1 MTSHTASV
9 LPWRQACRP
18 AGESRKSMNPNSDRR
33 RPSSTRRALASLAV
47 HPWRFAMR
55 LRRFP
60 LAAGRRMLMTIE
72 GADFMEVPRCN
83 YCKYCSRIAER
94 NLSRDVV
101 IEQRHYGGSKGENA
115 LLRGLGSFPG
125 KHRSD
130 KAH

>member
-60 LAAGRRMLMTIE
+60 LAAGRRMLMTVE
-72 GADFMEVPRCN
+72 GADF
-83 YCKYCSRIAER
+83 IG
-94 NLSRDVV
+94 
-101 IEQRHYGGSKGENA
+101 H
-115 LLRGLGSFPG
+115 LRGGTIVSIVTGLQKGIYLGM
-125 KHRSD
+125 
-130 KAH
+130 